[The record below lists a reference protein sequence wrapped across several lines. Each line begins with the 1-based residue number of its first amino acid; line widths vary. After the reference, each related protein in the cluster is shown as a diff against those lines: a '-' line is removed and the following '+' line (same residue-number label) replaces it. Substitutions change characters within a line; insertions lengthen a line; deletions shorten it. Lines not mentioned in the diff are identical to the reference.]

1 MFMEDQFSGF
11 LKNISGITMKHSL
24 IFIHS
29 SKFIK
34 LHPNYIAV
42 KYWQSKEIGPYEL
55 K

>member
-1 MFMEDQFSGF
+1 MLMEDQFSGF

-29 SKFIK
+29 SKSIK
-34 LHPNYIAV
+34 LHPNIV
-42 KYWQSKEIGPYEL
+42 FKYWQSKEIGPHEL